1 MTLFHSQTIILRR
14 TKGYIDM
21 KIKSS
26 SEQIYDYIVRQIEIG
41 DLEPGTRLSEAE
53 LMEIFSVSR
62 TPIREA
68 LIRLAS
74 DGIIQNASRKGF
86 FIKGFNRQDV
96 LENYFIIACLDSY
109 AASLALGRL
118 TDEDLNRMDAIVKRL
133 QISIDQQDYEQYHDE
148 QVAFH
153 NVYFNRCGNGNLAEL
168 IHSLQHKY
176 VRTTWFIK
184 EEDSEVG
191 WLTRVNNDHKEIVD
205 CFRKG
210 DRDKLLKTVFEH
222 WVSSRK
228 RPDEPQAD
236 R

>member
-1 MTLFHSQTIILRR
+1 
-14 TKGYIDM
+14 M

-96 LENYFIIACLDSY
+96 LENYFIIARLDSY
-109 AASLALGRL
+109 AASS
-118 TDEDLNRMDAIVKRL
+118 M
-133 QISIDQQDYEQYHDE
+133 
-148 QVAFH
+148 
-153 NVYFNRCGNGNLAEL
+153 
-168 IHSLQHKY
+168 
-176 VRTTWFIK
+176 
-184 EEDSEVG
+184 
-191 WLTRVNNDHKEIVD
+191 
-205 CFRKG
+205 
-210 DRDKLLKTVFEH
+210 
-222 WVSSRK
+222 
-228 RPDEPQAD
+228 
-236 R
+236 

>member
-1 MTLFHSQTIILRR
+1 
-14 TKGYIDM
+14 M

-133 QISIDQQDYEQYHDE
+133 QISIKSSGPKDFPYICL
-148 QVAFH
+148 AAS
-153 NVYFNRCGNGNLAEL
+153 GNLCA
-168 IHSLQHKY
+168 
-176 VRTTWFIK
+176 
-184 EEDSEVG
+184 
-191 WLTRVNNDHKEIVD
+191 
-205 CFRKG
+205 
-210 DRDKLLKTVFEH
+210 
-222 WVSSRK
+222 SSMIS
-228 RPDEPQAD
+228 A
-236 R
+236 